1 MYQCSLTVPLLFCEA
16 KKSAIIDGKG
26 TLKRDY
32 IVLPLGIIEATKLD
46 VNDIRTILFL
56 LHIVV
61 SRDKS
66 LGASRPIHK
75 E

>member
-1 MYQCSLTVPLLFCEA
+1 VKL

-32 IVLPLGIIEATKLD
+32 IVLPPGIIEATKLD

-56 LHIVV
+56 LHIVA